1 MKNEEDMDRF
11 GCLVKRVRLENFGKC
26 LYVFFWL
33 KLLYLML
40 YCCYLKKR
48 DEILKV
54 YVYVNNIGKIICLV
68 FFILNVD
75 GVYVINK
82 KFLVLFIIW

>member
-1 MKNEEDMDRF
+1 
-11 GCLVKRVRLENFGKC
+11 
-26 LYVFFWL
+26 
-33 KLLYLML
+33 ML

-54 YVYVNNIGKIICLV
+54 YVYVNNIGSIICLV

-75 GVYVINK
+75 GIYVINK

>member
-11 GCLVKRVRLENFGKC
+11 GCLVKRVKLENFGKF

>member
-1 MKNEEDMDRF
+1 MDRF
-11 GCLVKRVRLENFGKC
+11 GCLVKRVRLENFGKF

-54 YVYVNNIGKIICLV
+54 YVYVNNIGKI
-68 FFILNVD
+68 NVD